1 MEPWSGSCCGFRPGE
16 LAASGQAYIL
26 RPRLRKNKPS
36 LDSSLSCEGLGEDEA
51 APAKPGDGPT
61 LWACESECATR
72 FSSMRKG
79 VRIKLCAD

>member
-51 APAKPGDGPT
+51 APAKPGAVRHCGYVRGSVPR
-61 LWACESECATR
+61 R
-72 FSSMRKG
+72 FSSMWKG
-79 VRIKLCAD
+79 VRIRLCAD